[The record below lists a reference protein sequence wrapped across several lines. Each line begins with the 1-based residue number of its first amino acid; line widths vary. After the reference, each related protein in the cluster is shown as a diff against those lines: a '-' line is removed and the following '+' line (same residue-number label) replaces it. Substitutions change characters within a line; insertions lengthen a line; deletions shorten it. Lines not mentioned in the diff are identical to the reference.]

1 MARSFFEAERI
12 AKDPETGE
20 MITLRVNFDLD
31 AVVVYKER
39 PDGLARVILDT
50 DAIIDLALTYDEFR
64 EVYVGHLEEE
74 ARMEDEDVSYTE
86 RVQGSYRPSWLDL
99 FPVARA
105 NTHPAFPDVPDTTK
119 VSVSGDSHPGGAA
132 TAGLTIVPD
141 PPVEHFVDPV
151 DPDKVVEEL
160 RESGYSEDE
169 IAIRLSDEVLAEPEE
184 RIHPEGA
191 RVIIDDENSHY
202 FGDHGKVIGVSVNEP
217 DVRLVRIDDLSGFK
231 QIRVGVADLV
241 SEE

>member
-1 MARSFFEAERI
+1 MARSFLEAERI

-20 MITLRVNFDLD
+20 MTTLRVTFDLD

-39 PDGLARVILDT
+39 VGGLARVVLDT

-64 EVYVGHLEEE
+64 EIYLGHLEED
-74 ARMEDEDVSYTE
+74 ARMEAEDYAALDKGQ
-86 RVQGSYRPSWLDL
+86 RPYRPSWFDL
-99 FPVARA
+99 FASSDR
-105 NTHPAFPDVPDTTK
+105 THPAFPPKSDIGNTATDEDAHVRLAT
-119 VSVSGDSHPGGAA
+119 PGLA
-132 TAGLTIVPD
+132 IVPE

-160 RESGYSEDE
+160 RESGYGEDE
-169 IAIRLSDEVLAEPEE
+169 IAIRLSEEVLAEPEE
-184 RIHPEGA
+184 RVHPEGA
-191 RVIIDDENSHY
+191 RVIIDDENSFY
-202 FGDHGKVIGVSVNEP
+202 YGDHGKVIGVSVNEP
-217 DVRLVRIDDLSGFK
+217 DVRLVRLDDLSGFK